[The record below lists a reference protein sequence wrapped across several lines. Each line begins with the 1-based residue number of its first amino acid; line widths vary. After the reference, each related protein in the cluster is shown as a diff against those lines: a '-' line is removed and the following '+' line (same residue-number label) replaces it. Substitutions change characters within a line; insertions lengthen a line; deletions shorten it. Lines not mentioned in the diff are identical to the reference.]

1 MISGLSL
8 SHYVGCFL
16 CNGFARESIRTWVEE
31 AEARARP
38 LAAHRR
44 KRPSVLVLDFE
55 EAPQDKSHTIMSSIT
70 KLLNS
75 CSCKKTTDVVPLRS
89 KRQPT
94 ENDLEDDDLS
104 ISDHDGGVSLS
115 GASSI
120 SWSGSEYELDCVTAR
135 VPVTMPMILP
145 GAVASI
151 TDLLEYE
158 NSQVNYVK
166 RYHSRHRNLPPVSNR
181 RPAKK
186 LGELPPL
193 EIQGYQKHSVLP
205 PIKIAEYAP
214 KADQACDK
222 AKEKRHQ
229 KRSQSAKKRSAS
241 SAQRRSNKIAPAP
254 VYAKASKPAK
264 RQKAAARSP
273 KQGTAHSSMTPA
285 QSYNPIA
292 EVNHSGFALNSFLL
306 LDSTYR
312 FQDQLYRTPFF
323 TLVKELLLMDRYVR
337 TIIIYNMLQYTK
349 N

>member
-1 MISGLSL
+1 M
-8 SHYVGCFL
+8 
-16 CNGFARESIRTWVEE
+16 EE

-44 KRPSVLVLDFE
+44 KRPSVLELDFE

-75 CSCKKTTDVVPLRS
+75 CSCKKTTDVVPLRC
-89 KRQPT
+89 KRQP
-94 ENDLEDDDLS
+94 EDDDLS

-166 RYHSRHRNLPPVSNR
+166 RYHSRHRNLPPVCNR
-181 RPAKK
+181 RPAKR

-205 PIKIAEYAP
+205 PIKKAEDAP

-229 KRSQSAKKRSAS
+229 KRSQEAKKRSAS

-273 KQGTAHSSMTPA
+273 SQGTADSSMTPA

-292 EVNHSGFALNSFLL
+292 EVSHSDFALAL
-306 LDSTYR
+306 
-312 FQDQLYRTPFF
+312 
-323 TLVKELLLMDRYVR
+323 
-337 TIIIYNMLQYTK
+337 
-349 N
+349 